1 MDPRQVDLL
10 VAEIALVVQN
20 FFTLVR
26 YRYELSLGL
35 TEHETMRLCNLG
47 KLLEAIEV
55 LLHHYATLEE
65 LYLERGVQSAL
76 AMTEITHSISTS
88 VEDVFFILKKCLSRS
103 VAAGEY
109 HIIMAIIEGAKNVL
123 ERDFVP
129 SLQRRARQL
138 HPTPKTRDC
147 IAVKIQTT
155 LTRNLTNF
163 V

>member
-1 MDPRQVDLL
+1 MDPREVDLL
-10 VAEIALVVQN
+10 VAEIALVAQN

-35 TEHETMRLCNLG
+35 TEHETMRLPNLD

-55 LLHHYATLEE
+55 LLHHYAVLEG

-76 AMTEITHSISTS
+76 AMNEVTHLISTS
-88 VEDVFFILKKCLSRS
+88 VEDVFFILKKCLARS
-103 VAAGEY
+103 VAVGEY
-109 HIIMAIIEGAKNVL
+109 SIIMAIIEKAKNAL
-123 ERDFVP
+123 EQDFVP

-147 IAVKIQTT
+147 IAVK
-155 LTRNLTNF
+155 L
-163 V
+163 